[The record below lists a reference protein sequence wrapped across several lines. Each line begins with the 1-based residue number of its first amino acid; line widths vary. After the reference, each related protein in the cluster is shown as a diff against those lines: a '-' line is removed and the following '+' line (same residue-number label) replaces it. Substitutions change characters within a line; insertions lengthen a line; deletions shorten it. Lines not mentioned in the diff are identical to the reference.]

1 VVQINGAAHE
11 LRAVPAHFIVHFVA
25 PTLPRT
31 EYSGGT
37 IMSAYIVVQVEVT
50 EPAGYD
56 DYKKMVPSSLAAY
69 GGKFVVRGG
78 ACETL
83 EGSWQPKRLVVLE
96 FPSVAKAKQW
106 WSSDEYREAKALRQ
120 RTATSEMIV
129 VEGAA

>member
-1 VVQINGAAHE
+1 
-11 LRAVPAHFIVHFVA
+11 
-25 PTLPRT
+25 
-31 EYSGGT
+31 
-37 IMSAYIVVQVEVT
+37 MSAYIVVQVEVT

-56 DYKKMVPSSLAAY
+56 EYKKMVPSSLAAY

-96 FPSVAKAKQW
+96 FPSVTKAKQW
-106 WSSDEYREAKALRQ
+106 WASNEYRDAKALRQ
-120 RTATSEMIV
+120 RTARTEMIV

>member
-1 VVQINGAAHE
+1 
-11 LRAVPAHFIVHFVA
+11 
-25 PTLPRT
+25 
-31 EYSGGT
+31 
-37 IMSAYIVVQVEVT
+37 MSAYIVVQVEVT

-56 DYKKMVPSSLAAY
+56 EYKKMVPSSLAAY

-106 WSSDEYREAKALRQ
+106 WASSEYRDAKALRQ
-120 RTATSEMIV
+120 RTAKTEMIV

>member
-1 VVQINGAAHE
+1 
-11 LRAVPAHFIVHFVA
+11 
-25 PTLPRT
+25 
-31 EYSGGT
+31 
-37 IMSAYIVVQVEVT
+37 MSAYIVVQVEVT

-56 DYKKMVPSSLAAY
+56 EYKKMVPSSLAAY

-106 WSSDEYREAKALRQ
+106 WASDEYREAKTLRQ
-120 RTATSEMIV
+120 RTAKTEMIV

>member
-1 VVQINGAAHE
+1 
-11 LRAVPAHFIVHFVA
+11 
-25 PTLPRT
+25 
-31 EYSGGT
+31 
-37 IMSAYIVVQVEVT
+37 MSAYIVVQVEVT

-56 DYKKMVPSSLAAY
+56 ESKKMVPSSLAAY

-96 FPSVAKAKQW
+96 FPSVVKAKQW
-106 WSSDEYREAKALRQ
+106 WASDEYHDAKALRQ
-120 RTATSEMIV
+120 RTAKSEMIV

>member
-1 VVQINGAAHE
+1 
-11 LRAVPAHFIVHFVA
+11 
-25 PTLPRT
+25 
-31 EYSGGT
+31 
-37 IMSAYIVVQVEVT
+37 MSAYIVVQVEVT

-56 DYKKMVPSSLAAY
+56 EYKKMVPSSLAAF

-83 EGSWQPKRLVVLE
+83 EGSWHPKRLVVLE

-106 WSSDEYREAKALRQ
+106 WASNEYRDAKALRQ
-120 RTATSEMIV
+120 RTAKTEMIV

>member
-1 VVQINGAAHE
+1 
-11 LRAVPAHFIVHFVA
+11 
-25 PTLPRT
+25 
-31 EYSGGT
+31 
-37 IMSAYIVVQVEVT
+37 MSAYIVVQVEVT

-56 DYKKMVPSSLAAY
+56 EYKKMVPSSLAAY

-106 WSSDEYREAKALRQ
+106 WASNEDRDAKALRQ
-120 RTATSEMIV
+120 RTARTEMIV